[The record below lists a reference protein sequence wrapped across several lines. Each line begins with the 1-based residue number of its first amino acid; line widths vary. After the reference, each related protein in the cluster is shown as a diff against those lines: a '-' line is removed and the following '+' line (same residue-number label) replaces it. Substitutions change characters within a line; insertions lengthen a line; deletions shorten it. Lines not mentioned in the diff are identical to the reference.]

1 MSNNTTTT
9 TTNIYKYDN
18 NDNDEEFDILWS
30 YLYMVVIILCYDMMI
45 KQYIKNYINHRLH
58 QYEENRFTDIAT
70 IRREPVNPN
79 EADV

>member
-9 TTNIYKYDN
+9 NIYRYDN
-18 NDNDEEFDILWS
+18 TDSDEDFNMLWN
-30 YLYMVVIILCYDMMI
+30 YLYIVVIILCYDMMI
-45 KQYIKNYINHRLH
+45 KQYIKNYINHKLH

-70 IRREPVNPN
+70 IRRPPANPN